1 MWPWSLRYWLKKLL
15 EFNIENPQIFIY
27 LSKLY
32 RQFSQFPT
40 ASLGT
45 LSMLLLS
52 RRLKC
57 VDENK

>member
-32 RQFSQFPT
+32 RQFSQSFP
-40 ASLGT
+40 LP
-45 LSMLLLS
+45 L
-52 RRLKC
+52 
-57 VDENK
+57 